1 MSASVVAGGQDR
13 QIERLREILG
23 PHQQN
28 AARGGSAHPDE
39 YSDGPEGAP
48 CLSCRSSRRSPRDST
63 GRSPGGRSR
72 ARASTRPATLKTAE
86 PPLGD
91 LVGRRVERVWRR
103 GKLIGVDAEGGLT
116 LVVHLMQ
123 AGRLGLA
130 PRPEGRPGRTAALDV
145 DVGRDQVLRLREL
158 STRRRASAHLL
169 DAAGLAA
176 HRPLTRLG
184 PEPLGLGAEG
194 WRDALGGPGA
204 VLHAALRDGRRVAG
218 IGRAYASEIMW
229 AARLAPFARAGS
241 LDDEQVD
248 RLASAAD
255 TVLGQALE
263 RARERIDT
271 DLPNREARVTAVHR
285 HAGEPCLRC
294 GTTLEQRVL
303 RRLRAGVL
311 PRVPDRRTR
320 LP

>member
-1 MSASVVAGGQDR
+1 VPELPELQALAEGLDR
-13 QIERLREILG
+13 ALTGRTI
-23 PHQQN
+23 
-28 AARGGSAHPDE
+28 
-39 YSDGPEGAP
+39 EGA
-48 CLSCRSSRRSPRDST
+48 
-63 GRSPGGRSR
+63 R
-72 ARASTRPATLKTAE
+72 AHAPATLKTAE

-103 GKLIGVDAEGGLT
+103 GKLIGVDSEGGLT

-145 DVGRDQVLRLREL
+145 DVGHGQVLRLREL

-169 DAAGLAA
+169 DAEGLAA

-194 WRDALGGPGA
+194 WRTAMGGRGA
-204 VLHAALRDGRRVAG
+204 VLHGALRDGRRVAG

-241 LDDEQVD
+241 LDDDEID

-263 RARERIDT
+263 RARTRIDT

-294 GTTLEQRVL
+294 GTRLERVSFADYDL
-303 RRLRAGVL
+303 VYCPVCQTAG
-311 PRVPDRRTR
+311 RVYRDRRMSR
-320 LP
+320 LLG

>member
-1 MSASVVAGGQDR
+1 M
-13 QIERLREILG
+13 
-23 PHQQN
+23 
-28 AARGGSAHPDE
+28 
-39 YSDGPEGAP
+39 
-48 CLSCRSSRRSPRDST
+48 
-63 GRSPGGRSR
+63 
-72 ARASTRPATLKTAE
+72 
-86 PPLGD
+86 
-91 LVGRRVERVWRR
+91 GRRVERVWRR

-130 PRPEGRPGRTAALDV
+130 PGPRVARGAPPRSMSTWGATRSCGCASSPPGAAPRRTCSTPRGSRRTA
-145 DVGRDQVLRLREL
+145 R
-158 STRRRASAHLL
+158 SPAS
-169 DAAGLAA
+169 
-176 HRPLTRLG
+176 G
-184 PEPLGLGAEG
+184 PSRSGSAPTGGG
-194 WRDALGGPGA
+194 TPWRGPGA
-204 VLHAALRDGRRVAG
+204 VLHGALRDGRRVAG

-255 TVLGQALE
+255 TVLGQALD

-294 GTTLEQRVL
+294 GTTLERVSFADYEL
-303 RRLRAGVL
+303 VYCPACQTGG
-311 PRVPDRRTR
+311 RVYRDRRMSR
-320 LP
+320 LLG